1 MTASSLLKQIRRWV
15 ILFMVALF
23 LSGVTAFPV
32 YTELKFI
39 ISSNMFSNHPLLFAW
54 LNKVWL
60 GVKTTQEKFP
70 FLFYG
75 YDWLAFA
82 HLAIALLFAGV
93 YKNPVKNKW
102 IVYWAMITCGGI
114 FVLAFIAGSIRS
126 IPLFHILI
134 DCSFGAIGLIPLF
147 IIKRKIL
154 LLENIYQ
161 QTNKSVI

>member
-1 MTASSLLKQIRRWV
+1 MEASSLLKQIHVCV
-15 ILFMVALF
+15 ILFMLALIV
-23 LSGVTAFPV
+23 SGVTAFPV
-32 YTELKFI
+32 YSELKFI
-39 ISSNMFSNHPLLFAW
+39 ISSDMFSNHPLLFAW
-54 LNKVWL
+54 LNKVWI

-82 HLAIALLFAGV
+82 HLVIALLFIGV
-93 YKNPVKNKW
+93 YKNPVRNKW
-102 IVYWAMITCGGI
+102 IIYWAMITCVGI
-114 FVLAFIAGSIRS
+114 FALAFIAGSVRG

-147 IIKRKIL
+147 IVKRKVL

-161 QTNKSVI
+161 QTNKSFK